1 MLALKLI
8 IGTTRQGRAADLVAP
23 WVIERAR
30 AHGAF
35 SVEVLDLRDWPLPM
49 FAEGIHSIGD
59 INDPTYTEPIVKQWN
74 QTIKSGDAYLMV
86 TSEYLHSVPGQ
97 LKNALDSVF
106 LSFGFR
112 NKPAAF
118 VGYSNGVAA
127 GVRAIE
133 HLAHIMIETDAVP
146 LRSTVVI
153 GNVQQAFEEG
163 RPRDVVTDAALSVV
177 LDDLAW
183 WGNALQRARSD
194 GELAP
199 SGFRLR
205 AAVAELRAAR
215 GDG

>member
-8 IGTTRQGRAADLVAP
+8 IGTTRKGRAADLVAP
-23 WVIERAR
+23 WVIDRAK

-35 SVEVLDLRDWPLPM
+35 DVEVLDLRDWPLPM
-49 FAEGIHSIGD
+49 FSEGAHSIGD
-59 INDPTYTEPIVKQWN
+59 INDPTYTQPIVKRWN
-74 QTIKSGDAYLMV
+74 QIIKSGDAYLIV
-86 TSEYLHSVPGQ
+86 TAEYLHSVPGE

-106 LSFGFR
+106 
-112 NKPAAF
+112 
-118 VGYSNGVAA
+118 GYSSGVAA
-127 GVRAIE
+127 GVRAVE
-133 HLAHIMIETDAVP
+133 HLAQIMVEADAVP

-153 GNVQQAFEEG
+153 ANVQNAFAEG
-163 RPRDVVTDAALSVV
+163 RPTDVVTDAALTIV

-183 WGNALQRARSD
+183 WGNALQRARTE

-215 GDG
+215 GEG

>member
-1 MLALKLI
+1 VLALKLI
-8 IGTTRQGRAADLVAP
+8 IGTTRQGRAADIVAP
-23 WVIERAR
+23 WVIERAK

-35 SVEVLDLRDWPLPM
+35 DVDVLDLRDWPLPM

-59 INDPTYTEPIVKQWN
+59 INDPTYTDPIVKRWN
-74 QTIKSGDAYLMV
+74 QTVKDGDAFLIV
-86 TSEYLHSVPGQ
+86 TSEYLHSVPGE

-106 LSFGFR
+106 VSFGFR

-118 VGYSNGVAA
+118 VGYSSGVAA

-133 HLAHIMIETDAVP
+133 HLAHIMIETDGVP
-146 LRSTVVI
+146 LRSSVVI
-153 GNVQQAFEEG
+153 ANVQNAFVEG
-163 RPRDVVTDAALSVV
+163 HPADLVTDAALTVL

-183 WGNALQRARSD
+183 WGNALQRARAE

-205 AAVAELRAAR
+205 AAVAEMRKAR
-215 GDG
+215 GES

>member
-8 IGTTRQGRAADLVAP
+8 IGTTRKGRAADLVAP
-23 WVIERAR
+23 WVIDRAK

-35 SVEVLDLRDWPLPM
+35 DVEVLDLRDWPLPM
-49 FAEGIHSIGD
+49 FSEGAHSIGD
-59 INDPTYTEPIVKQWN
+59 INDPTYTQPIVKRWN
-74 QTIKSGDAYLMV
+74 QIIKSGDAA
-86 TSEYLHSVPGQ
+86 EYLHSVPGE

-106 LSFGFR
+106 VSFGFR
-112 NKPAAF
+112 NKPVAF
-118 VGYSNGVAA
+118 VGYSSGVAA
-127 GVRAIE
+127 GVRAVE
-133 HLAHIMIETDAVP
+133 HLAQIMVEADAVP

-153 GNVQQAFEEG
+153 ANVQNAFAEG
-163 RPRDVVTDAALSVV
+163 RPTDVVTDAALTIV

-183 WGNALQRARSD
+183 WGNALQRARAE

-215 GDG
+215 GEG